1 VERGAEWTEEGGTSK
16 EGWTEEGRNV
26 RGPSS
31 LTGAWIGRL
40 RWSAVLGRSS
50 GQLRTKP
57 LDWCLRV
64 IRRAW

>member
-1 VERGAEWTEEGGTSK
+1 VGRGAEWTEEGGTLK
-16 EGWTEEGRNV
+16 EGWTEEGRNTW
-26 RGPSS
+26 GPSS

-40 RWSAVLGRSS
+40 HWSAVLGRFS

-57 LDWCLRV
+57 PDQCLRV